1 MMFNIEKKVKKNKYV
16 RLDGTNRLLLEIE
29 RLLIK
34 SSRKEKIQKIF
45 GKV

>member
-1 MMFNIEKKVKKNKYV
+1 MFNIFRKKVKKNKSI
-16 RLDGTNRLLLEIE
+16 RFDDTNRLLLEIQ